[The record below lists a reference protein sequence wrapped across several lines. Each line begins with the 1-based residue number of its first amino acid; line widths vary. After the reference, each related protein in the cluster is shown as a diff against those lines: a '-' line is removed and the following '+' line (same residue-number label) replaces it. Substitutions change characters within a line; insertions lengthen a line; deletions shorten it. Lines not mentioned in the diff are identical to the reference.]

1 MYRLRIFFA
10 FQLEDREWEE
20 QKGTIIFATSLTLVL
35 LGISICCI
43 ISILK
48 NRKDLQTRKRLAP
61 PKSLKSKKP
70 DSPKPTKNF
79 FIERMNHGT
88 AHNSD
93 DQTNDHSQTMTNQL
107 PYSLSPPVAQS
118 QPYSPSAPPEF
129 GNVGPT
135 TSPPPPYP
143 TSTNFAYPPYPPTN
157 TDNPSYATDLFS
169 SPSSSA
175 TFNNPPYPTASNT
188 ETNFPSYPP
197 KP

>member
-20 QKGTIIFATSLTLVL
+20 QKRTIILATIFTLIP
-35 LGISICCI
+35 LGIVICCI
-43 ISILK
+43 ISFLK
-48 NRKDLQTRKRLAP
+48 NKKDLQTRKRLAP

-70 DSPKPTKNF
+70 DSPKPKKNVF
-79 FIERMNHGT
+79 LERMNHGT

-93 DQTNDHSQTMTNQL
+93 DQTNDNSEKMSNQL

-118 QPYSPSAPPEF
+118 QPYSPSAPPEL

-135 TSPPPPYP
+135 TSPPPYD
-143 TSTNFAYPPYPPTN
+143 TSTNFAYPPYPTTN
-157 TDNPSYATDLFS
+157 TNNPSYATDLFS

-175 TFNNPPYPTASNT
+175 TFNNPPYPTARNT